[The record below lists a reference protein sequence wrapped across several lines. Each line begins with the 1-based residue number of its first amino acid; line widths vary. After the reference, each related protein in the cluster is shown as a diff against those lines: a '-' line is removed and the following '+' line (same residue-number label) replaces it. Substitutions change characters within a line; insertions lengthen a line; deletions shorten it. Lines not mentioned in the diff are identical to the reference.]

1 MPNSTKTKMLLC
13 TNEESDDRFG
23 EGPRCHVAAAVK
35 SVHYVMLQS
44 MIFFHCMLVIG
55 MAGPRSTKLLGEDK
69 LMLLHFWCKKQKG
82 PVLLPTHSQ

>member
-1 MPNSTKTKMLLC
+1 MIDTEKVRPATWPQLLV
-13 TNEESDDRFG
+13 T
-23 EGPRCHVAAAVK
+23 

-82 PVLLPTHSQ
+82 PVLIPTHAQ